1 MILPGL
7 FALAGRHSFAFL
19 RRQKPANPAP
29 LPEWFRDTPE
39 RESNFQM
46 KSLMIAAA
54 AALFTVGAA
63 SAETVEDLRQPAIDK
78 CTASTGTGEEA
89 AQAATMC
96 TCLVDGLIAA
106 LPGEDGV
113 KMLKLVIADPK
124 SPEEAGAALGIPAE
138 EAQAFVTSHTAK
150 VGEVANSC
158 MQAAQ

>member
-1 MILPGL
+1 MRLREKARLP
-7 FALAGRHSFAFL
+7 
-19 RRQKPANPAP
+19 
-29 LPEWFRDTPE
+29 
-39 RESNFQM
+39 M

-63 SAETVEDLRQPAIDK
+63 SAETAEDLRQPAIDK
-78 CTASTGTGEEA
+78 CIASTGTGEAA

-96 TCLVDGLIAA
+96 TCLVDGLIEA

-124 SPEEAGAALGIPAE
+124 SPEEAGAALGIPAA
-138 EAQAFVTSHTAK
+138 EAEAFVTANSQK
-150 VGEVANSC
+150 VGEVAGAC